1 MNIDRL
7 SFKVKLLVKKKTD
20 KGEVGWSHDS
30 VGWGIAFCMNAENA
44 IAYVSALYRETWYT
58 FFWYDDGVRIPRK
71 N

>member
-7 SFKVKLLVKKKTD
+7 SFKVKLLVKKKKD